1 MATVQYRN
9 FTNDLIAYNAPI
21 LNKSGGKSINIY
33 NRDCRKALCI
43 TTPLML
49 TWGISDYEGNER
61 YEMALQFPS
70 EDYRDDKTN
79 KFLQVMADFE
89 NKIKE
94 DALKNSKEWFGKQ
107 HKSMDV
113 LEALWTPML
122 KYMKNKE
129 TGEPDKTKAPSLRV
143 KVPCY
148 DGVWKPNIFNLEHQK
163 VFPTNDA
170 TLTPMDFI
178 HKGDQ
183 ISTVIQCGGIWY
195 ANGKFGVTWRLLQ
208 AVAQPKID
216 TNSVCQIELD
226 ETDKDKIQ
234 TNTLV
239 TEDSGEEEDDIIV
252 EDDEEDDVKVE
263 DVEEVEEVEEVKIS
277 QEPVKKKKVVRK
289 KASV

>member
-9 FTNDLIAYNAPI
+9 FTNDIIAYNSPI

-70 EDYRDDKTN
+70 EEYRDEKTN
-79 KFLQVMADFE
+79 KFLQVMEDFE
-89 NKIKE
+89 TKIKE

-143 KVPCY
+143 KIPCY
-148 DGVWKPNIFNLEHQK
+148 DGVWKSNIFNLEHQK

-183 ISTVIQCGGIWY
+183 IATVIQCGGIWY

-226 ETDKDKIQ
+226 DTDKDKIQ
-234 TNTLV
+234 SAVDATS
-239 TEDSGEEEDDIIV
+239 DDEEEDIIV
-252 EDDEEDDVKVE
+252 EDDEEE
-263 DVEEVEEVEEVKIS
+263 ETVEEEVVVETPPPVEP
-277 QEPVKKKKVVRK
+277 EPVIKKKKVVRK
-289 KASV
+289 KASA

>member
-9 FTNDLIAYNAPI
+9 FTNDIIAYNSPI

-70 EDYRDDKTN
+70 EDYRDEKTN
-79 KFLQVMADFE
+79 KFLQVMEDFE
-89 NKIKE
+89 TKIKE

-143 KVPCY
+143 KIPCY
-148 DGVWKPNIFNLEHQK
+148 DGVWKSNIFNLEHQK
-163 VFPTNDA
+163 VFPANDA

-183 ISTVIQCGGIWY
+183 IATVIQCGGIWY

-226 ETDKDKIQ
+226 DTDKDKIQ
-234 TNTLV
+234 NAVDATS
-239 TEDSGEEEDDIIV
+239 DDEEEDIIV
-252 EDDEEDDVKVE
+252 EDDEEE
-263 DVEEVEEVEEVKIS
+263 ETVEEEVVVETPPPVEP
-277 QEPVKKKKVVRK
+277 EPVIKKKKVVRK
-289 KASV
+289 KASA

>member
-33 NRDCRKALCI
+33 NKDCRKALCI

-70 EDYRDDKTN
+70 EEYRDEKTN
-79 KFLQVMADFE
+79 KFLQVMSDFE

-129 TGEPDKTKAPSLRV
+129 TGEPDKSKSPSLRV

-148 DGVWKPNIFNLEHQK
+148 DGVWKSNIFNLEHQK
-163 VFPTNDA
+163 IFPTNDA

-183 ISTVIQCGGIWY
+183 IATVIQCGGIWY
-195 ANGKFGVTWRLLQ
+195 ANGKFGVPWRLLQ
-208 AVAQPKID
+208 AVAQPKVD
-216 TNSVCQIELD
+216 TNTVCQIELD
-226 ETDKDKIQ
+226 ETDKDKNQ
-234 TNTLV
+234 NSSTT
-239 TEDSGEEEDDIIV
+239 DDDEEEEDIIV
-252 EDDEEDDVKVE
+252 EDAADEEEEEEEEPVVE
-263 DVEEVEEVEEVKIS
+263 TPPPVEP
-277 QEPVKKKKVVRK
+277 EPVKKKKVVRK
-289 KASV
+289 KAA

>member
-9 FTNDLIAYNAPI
+9 FTNDIIAYNSPI

-70 EDYRDDKTN
+70 EDYRDEKTN
-79 KFLQVMADFE
+79 KFLQVMEDFE
-89 NKIKE
+89 TKIKE

-143 KVPCY
+143 KIPCY
-148 DGVWKPNIFNLEHQK
+148 DGVWKSNIFNLEHQK
-163 VFPTNDA
+163 VFPANDA

-183 ISTVIQCGGIWY
+183 IATVIQCGGIWY

-226 ETDKDKIQ
+226 DTDKDKIQ
-234 TNTLV
+234 SAVDATS
-239 TEDSGEEEDDIIV
+239 DDEEEDIIV
-252 EDDEEDDVKVE
+252 EDDEEE
-263 DVEEVEEVEEVKIS
+263 ETVEEEVVVETPPPVEP
-277 QEPVKKKKVVRK
+277 EPVIKKKKVVRK
-289 KASV
+289 KASA

>member
-9 FTNDLIAYNAPI
+9 FTNDIIAYNSPI

-70 EDYRDDKTN
+70 EDYRDEKTN
-79 KFLQVMADFE
+79 KFLQVMEDFE
-89 NKIKE
+89 TKIKE

-143 KVPCY
+143 KIPCY
-148 DGVWKPNIFNLEHQK
+148 DGVWKSNIFNLEHQK
-163 VFPTNDA
+163 VFPANDA

-183 ISTVIQCGGIWY
+183 IATVIQCGGIWY

-226 ETDKDKIQ
+226 DTDKDKIQ
-234 TNTLV
+234 NAVDATS
-239 TEDSGEEEDDIIV
+239 DDEEEDIIV
-252 EDDEEDDVKVE
+252 EDDEEE
-263 DVEEVEEVEEVKIS
+263 ETVEEEVVVETPPPVEP
-277 QEPVKKKKVVRK
+277 EPVSYTHLTLPTNREV
-289 KASV
+289 

>member
-1 MATVQYRN
+1 MTTVQYRN
-9 FTNDLIAYNAPI
+9 FTNDIIAYNSPVI
-21 LNKSGGKSINIY
+21 NKSGGKSINIY
-33 NRDCRKALCI
+33 NKDCRKALCI

-70 EDYRDDKTN
+70 EDYRDEKTN
-79 KFLQVMADFE
+79 KFLQVMEHFE

-163 VFPTNDA
+163 IFPTNDA

-183 ISTVIQCGGIWY
+183 IATVIQCGGIWY

-216 TNSVCQIELD
+216 TNSICQIELD

-234 TNTLV
+234 SSAPT
-239 TEDSGEEEDDIIV
+239 TEDDDEEDIIV
-252 EDDEEDDVKVE
+252 EDDEDEEIQEATQDVVE
-263 DVEEVEEVEEVKIS
+263 AHQPVEE
-277 QEPVKKKKVVRK
+277 EPPVIKKKKVVRK
-289 KASV
+289 KASA

>member
-1 MATVQYRN
+1 MTTVQYRN
-9 FTNDLIAYNAPI
+9 FTNDLIAYNAPVI
-21 LNKSGGKSINIY
+21 NKSGGKSINIY
-33 NRDCRKALCI
+33 NKDCRKALCI

-70 EDYRDDKTN
+70 EDYRDEKTN
-79 KFLQVMADFE
+79 KFLQVMSDFE
-89 NKIKE
+89 TKIKE

-113 LEALWTPML
+113 LDALWTPML

-129 TGEPDKTKAPSLRV
+129 TGEPDKTKSPSLRV

-148 DGVWKPNIFNLEHQK
+148 DGVWKSNIFNLDHQK
-163 VFPTNDA
+163 IFPSNESLA
-170 TLTPMDFI
+170 TPMDFI

-183 ISTVIQCGGIWY
+183 IATVIQCGGIWY

-226 ETDKDKIQ
+226 DTDKDKIQ
-234 TNTLV
+234 NSTTSN
-239 TEDSGEEEDDIIV
+239 DDEEEEDIIV
-252 EDDEEDDVKVE
+252 EDDEEEEEVVDEVQ
-263 DVEEVEEVEEVKIS
+263 VEE
-277 QEPVKKKKVVRK
+277 EPVVKKKKVVRK
-289 KASV
+289 KAA

>member
-9 FTNDLIAYNAPI
+9 FTNDIIAYNSPVI
-21 LNKSGGKSINIY
+21 NKSGGKSINIY
-33 NRDCRKALCI
+33 NKDCRKALCI

-70 EDYRDDKTN
+70 EDYRDEKTN
-79 KFLQVMADFE
+79 KFLQVMEDFE

-163 VFPTNDA
+163 IFPTNDA

-183 ISTVIQCGGIWY
+183 IATVIQCGGIWY

-216 TNSVCQIELD
+216 TNSICQIELD

-234 TNTLV
+234 SSAPT
-239 TEDSGEEEDDIIV
+239 TEDDDEEDIIV
-252 EDDEEDDVKVE
+252 EDDEDEEIQEATQDVVE
-263 DVEEVEEVEEVKIS
+263 AHQPVEE
-277 QEPVKKKKVVRK
+277 EPPVIKKKKVVRK
-289 KASV
+289 KASA